1 MIIACGIL
9 PTMTFISAE
18 QSAEDSQPRE
28 LYSIVVND
36 GVTIYRH
43 TSATRD
49 ISYSGDVYTS
59 IALERGEV
67 AITMPGDE
75 KDLIVTLP
83 IDHAFVRR
91 WTAQAVPPRKAELTV
106 YRQNGGETEQ
116 IWNGPI
122 TSMNAES
129 SVAKFRVPSRA
140 GEWML
145 RLIPLFTAGREC
157 SNVLYDTACTVS
169 RTGSFGG
176 LAFKVTT
183 TVIYVNG
190 RDVRVDLGDTDR
202 NGSWAEGGELLH
214 TATGDR
220 MTITL
225 QTDLNAGISAVAD
238 LRMQMQIVG
247 LKVGDSVEIYAGC
260 DHDMTSC
267 RDKFDNRPN
276 FRGFPSM
283 PSQNPWAPAGYGPKG
298 NV

>member
-1 MIIACGIL
+1 
-9 PTMTFISAE
+9 MTAYDTAE
-18 QSAEDSQPRE
+18 ASVQDSEPRE
-28 LYSIVVND
+28 LFVISVND
-36 GVTIYRH
+36 GVTVYRH

-49 ISYSGDVYTS
+49 IVYLNNVYTS
-59 IALERGEV
+59 IALERGEL

-83 IDHAFVRR
+83 VDHAFVRR
-91 WTAQAVPPRKAELTV
+91 WTAQAVPPRKAELTA
-106 YRQNGGETEQ
+106 YRQNGGETET

-122 TSMNAES
+122 TSMNAEG

-145 RLIPLFTAGREC
+145 RLIPSITAGREC
-157 SNVLYDTACTVS
+157 SNVLYDAACAVS

-176 LAFKVTT
+176 LAFKVTA

-190 RDVRVDLGDTDR
+190 RDVRVDLGSTDR
-202 NGSWAEGGELLH
+202 NGTWAEGGELLH

-225 QTDLNAGISAVAD
+225 QTDLSPGVSAVAD

-247 LKVGDSVEIYAGC
+247 LAVGHSVDVFAGC
-260 DHDMTSC
+260 DHSIAVC
-267 RDKFDNRPN
+267 SDKFDNRPN

-283 PSQNPWAPAGYGPKG
+283 PSQNPFTPSGYGPKG